1 MRQAYVIMSKW
12 LSRSGIFKELS
23 GATRGGKTGRGQ
35 AGVEEQKK
43 KEDGALGPFSSRS
56 AAEQMEK
63 RRTDISL
70 SFSDLQE

>member
-23 GATRGGKTGRGQ
+23 GATQGKKTGRGQ

-43 KEDGALGPFSSRS
+43 KEEEEEGDALGPFSSRG
-56 AAEQMEK
+56 AAE
-63 RRTDISL
+63 
-70 SFSDLQE
+70 

>member
-23 GATRGGKTGRGQ
+23 GATQGEKTGRGQ

-43 KEDGALGPFSSRS
+43 RAEEESSALGPFSSRS
-56 AAEQMEK
+56 AAE
-63 RRTDISL
+63 
-70 SFSDLQE
+70 